1 MKILNKIAASALLSM
16 TLVTSALAAG
26 PQVNTSNTGLA
37 MQGYDPVAYFT
48 IGKPTEGSYKIT
60 SVYKD
65 VTYRFANEEHKA
77 AFDANPDKYL
87 PQYGGFCAFGAAMGY
102 KFDGDPEN
110 WRIVDGELY
119 LNLSDEIQADW
130 EKDIPGYIAKAD
142 DKWEKIVDT
151 KPSDL

>member
-1 MKILNKIAASALLSM
+1 MKALNKFAAGALLSL
-16 TLVTSALAAG
+16 TLATSALAAG
-26 PQVNTSNTGLA
+26 HDVNTSNTGLA
-37 MQGYDPVAYFT
+37 LQGYDPVAYFT
-48 IGKPTEGSYKIT
+48 VGKPTEGSYKIT
-60 SVYKD
+60 SVHED

-87 PQYGGFCAFGAAMGY
+87 PQYGGFCAFGAAMGF

-110 WRIVDGELY
+110 WKIVDGELY

-130 EKDIPGYIAKAD
+130 EKDIPGYIVKAD
-142 DKWEKIVDT
+142 SKWSDIVDK